1 MSAAVGAALKKIAL
15 ALATDRKALQKVG
28 MAVLVIVVALFMP
41 MVAIVSVFSGT
52 LKLDT
57 AALQVQ
63 IQENLTPE
71 QRQMLQHTEDT
82 MNAISSALQEA
93 QMPERVKEAQVL
105 YILALYDHGSQPGFV
120 SRLVSCFQ
128 KEQTDEQLIAVVNR
142 TFGTDIQTEH
152 FTQLVGNV
160 RSQYV
165 DTTQYVD
172 FTTKNN
178 LDLVQWAIA
187 AENLNQRQM
196 KDRCPQAEFLG
207 TGVVENYAL
216 EFKGSLYNAH
226 ATISPKEGE
235 SVPVGI
241 WRITKPDEQRLDSYE
256 GYHAQGFR
264 YYDKTQIPVQMNDGT
279 QLSAMVY
286 IMNPRMTFGNPS
298 KGYYDIVREGY
309 EDCGLDT
316 NVLDQA
322 VQTSMD
328 LAKERMEY
336 GGMQLF

>member
-1 MSAAVGAALKKIAL
+1 MAKLYAA
-15 ALATDRKALQKVG
+15 
-28 MAVLVIVVALFMP
+28 
-41 MVAIVSVFSGT
+41 
-52 LKLDT
+52 
-57 AALQVQ
+57 
-63 IQENLTPE
+63 
-71 QRQMLQHTEDT
+71 
-82 MNAISSALQEA
+82 
-93 QMPERVKEAQVL
+93 
-105 YILALYDHGSQPGFV
+105 YGS
-120 SRLVSCFQ
+120 
-128 KEQTDEQLIAVVNR
+128 
-142 TFGTDIQTEH
+142 
-152 FTQLVGNV
+152 
-160 RSQYV
+160 
-165 DTTQYVD
+165 
-172 FTTKNN
+172 
-178 LDLVQWAIA
+178 
-187 AENLNQRQM
+187 NLNQRQM

-207 TGVVENYAL
+207 IGVVENYAL

-226 ATISPKEGE
+226 ATISSKEGE

-279 QLSAMVY
+279 QLTAMVY